1 MKTIYKLLI
10 AFVLLFP
17 VSGVFAQCAV
27 CAAQVQTNVKEGNNQ
42 AKGLNAG
49 ILYLMFTPYF
59 LVGAVG
65 VIWFKKY
72 KKRDGVVYIKDEK
85 INLN

>member
-1 MKTIYKLLI
+1 MKKLYILLI
-10 AFVLLFP
+10 AFILLLP
-17 VSGVFAQCAV
+17 AMGAFAQCAV

-65 VIWFKKY
+65 VIWYKKY
-72 KKRDGVVYIKDEK
+72 KKRDGVVDIKDEK